1 MCMPKAPRVEKV
13 PIRQQQ
19 KLPDGGDVSAS
30 PSAVKRQ
37 RASAGMMALSATGGF
52 TPPTVTKLGG

>member
-1 MCMPKAPRVEKV
+1 MCAPRVPKVEKV

-19 KLPDGGDVSAS
+19 RLPDGGDVAAS
-30 PSAVKRQ
+30 PASVKRQ